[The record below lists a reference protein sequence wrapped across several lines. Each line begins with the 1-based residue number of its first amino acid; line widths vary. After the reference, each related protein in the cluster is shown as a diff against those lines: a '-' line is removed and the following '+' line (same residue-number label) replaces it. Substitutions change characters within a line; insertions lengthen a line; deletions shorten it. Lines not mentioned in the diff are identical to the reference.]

1 MKIGVISADPA
12 HENRV
17 ALTPDA
23 VKKLRKLGFEVVI
36 QSGAGQAAYYTDNS
50 YQAAGASIAESS
62 ADVIAA
68 ARIITTVNDLPTSI
82 TKSLASS
89 QIVIGMLDP
98 YRNTQLDIYAAQG
111 VSAFAMELLPRTL
124 SRAQNMDV
132 LSSQANLAGYKAV
145 LLAANEYARPFP
157 MFMTSAGTVKP
168 AKVVILGVGV
178 AGLQAIATAKRLG
191 AVVEASDLRPDAKE
205 QVESLGG
212 KWLDVPMSADEAQKA
227 KATGGYA
234 WTPSAQYIKDQAA
247 VVDKALSAADIV
259 ITTAQIPGRQAPRL
273 VHQAT
278 LAKMKAG
285 SVLIDMAAATG
296 GNVEG
301 SVANETITTANGV
314 RIVGAGNIPSMLAA
328 QASDFYAN
336 NLVNFITTLIA
347 PQVTTEAT
355 DNNSGN
361 SDNTAPNKLALHL
374 NMEDEIQGA
383 LAITHEGQIR
393 LAKR

>member
-1 MKIGVISADPA
+1 MKIGVISADSA
-12 HENRV
+12 SESRV

-36 QSGAGQAAYYTDNS
+36 QSGAGQASYYADEL
-50 YQAAGASIAESS
+50 YQAAGADIANSSI
-62 ADVIAA
+62 DVVTQSQ
-68 ARIITTVNDLPTSI
+68 IITTVNDLPTS
-82 TKSLASS
+82 TTASLTSG
-89 QIVIGMLDP
+89 QIIIGMLDP
-98 YRNTQLDIYAAQG
+98 YRNTQLDTYAAKG
-111 VSAFAMELLPRTL
+111 ATAFAMELLPRTL

-145 LLAANEYARPFP
+145 LLAANEYSRPFP

-191 AVVEASDLRPDAKE
+191 AVVEASDLRPTARE

-212 KWLDVPMSADEAQKA
+212 KWLDVPMSAEEAETA
-227 KATGGYA
+227 KSTGGYA
-234 WTPSAQYIKDQAA
+234 WTPSEQYIKDQAA
-247 VVDKALSAADIV
+247 IVDKALSNADIV

-273 VHQAT
+273 VHQST
-278 LAKMKAG
+278 IAKMKAG
-285 SVLIDMAAATG
+285 SVLIDMAAGTG

-301 SVANETITTANGV
+301 SVPDETITTSNGV
-314 RIVGAGNIPSMLAA
+314 RIVGAANIPSQLAA
-328 QASDFYAN
+328 QSSDLYAN

-347 PQVTTEAT
+347 PAAT
-355 DNNSGN
+355 D
-361 SDNTAPNKLALHL
+361 DATANTMALNL
-374 NMEDEIQGA
+374 DMEDEIQGA
-383 LAITHEGQIR
+383 LAVTHDNQVR

>member
-1 MKIGVISADPA
+1 MKIGVISADIA
-12 HENRV
+12 SESRV

-36 QSGAGQAAYYTDNS
+36 QSGAGQAAYYADAL
-50 YQAAGASIAESS
+50 YQAAGADIASSS
-62 ADVIAA
+62 AEVIAQSQ
-68 ARIITTVNDLPTSI
+68 IITTIHDLPAEVAEHLS
-82 TKSLASS
+82 AG
-89 QIVIGMLDP
+89 QIVVGMLDP
-98 YRNTQLDIYAAQG
+98 YRNTQLDTYAAKG
-111 VSAFAMELLPRTL
+111 VTAFAMELLPRTL

-145 LLAANEYARPFP
+145 LLAANEYSRPFP

-191 AVVEASDLRPDAKE
+191 AVVEASDLRPAAKE

-212 KWLDVPMSADEAQKA
+212 KWLDVPMSDDEAQKA

-234 WTPSAQYIKDQAA
+234 WTPSEQYIKDQAA
-247 VVDKALSAADIV
+247 VVDKALSNADIV

-285 SVLIDMAAATG
+285 SVLIDMAAGTG

-301 SVANETITTANGV
+301 SAPNETVTTDNGV
-314 RIVGAGNIPSMLAA
+314 RIVGAANIPSMLAA
-328 QASDFYAN
+328 QSSDLYAN

-347 PQVTTEAT
+347 PAAT
-355 DNNSGN
+355 DDAS
-361 SDNTAPNKLALHL
+361 ANKLALNL
-374 NMEDEIQGA
+374 DMEDEIQGA
-383 LAITHEGQIR
+383 LAVTHDNQVR
-393 LAKR
+393 LTKR

>member
-1 MKIGVISADPA
+1 MRIGVISADSA
-12 HENRV
+12 SESRV

-36 QSGAGQAAYYTDNS
+36 QSGAGQAAYYADEL
-50 YQAAGASIAESS
+50 YQAAGADIASNSTEVVSQS
-62 ADVIAA
+62 Q
-68 ARIITTVNDLPTSI
+68 IITTVNDLPAAVTEYL
-82 TKSLASS
+82 TAG
-89 QIVIGMLDP
+89 QVVIGMLDP
-98 YRNTQLDIYAAQG
+98 YRNSQLDTYAAKG
-111 VSAFAMELLPRTL
+111 ATAFAMELLPRTL

-145 LLAANEYARPFP
+145 LLAANEYSRPFP

-191 AVVEASDLRPDAKE
+191 AVVEASDLRPTARE

-212 KWLDVPMSADEAQKA
+212 KWLDVPMSAEEAETA
-227 KATGGYA
+227 KSTGGYA
-234 WTPSAQYIKDQAA
+234 WTPSEQYVKDQAA
-247 VVDKALSAADIV
+247 VVDKALSNADIV
-259 ITTAQIPGRQAPRL
+259 ITTAQIPGRNAPRL
-273 VHQAT
+273 VHGAT

-285 SVLIDMAAATG
+285 SVLIDMAAGTG

-301 SVANETITTANGV
+301 SVPDETITTANGV
-314 RIVGAGNIPSMLAA
+314 RIVGAANIPSMLAA
-328 QASDFYAN
+328 QSSDLYAN

-347 PQVTTEAT
+347 PAAT
-355 DNNSGN
+355 DDASAK
-361 SDNTAPNKLALHL
+361 TLALNL
-374 NMEDEIQGA
+374 DMNDEIQGA
-383 LAITHEGQIR
+383 LAVTHDHQVR

>member
-1 MKIGVISADPA
+1 MKIGVISADSA
-12 HENRV
+12 SEKRV

-36 QSGAGQAAYYTDNS
+36 QSGAGQAAYYADEL
-50 YQAAGASIAESS
+50 YQAAGADIASS
-62 ADVIAA
+62 RTEVITQSK
-68 ARIITTVNDLPTSI
+68 IITTVNDLPAEATE
-82 TKSLASS
+82 SLSS
-89 QIVIGMLDP
+89 GQIVIGMLDP
-98 YRNTQLDIYAAQG
+98 YRNTQLDTYAAKG
-111 VSAFAMELLPRTL
+111 ATVFAMELLPRTL

-145 LLAANEYARPFP
+145 LLAANEYSRPFP

-191 AVVEASDLRPDAKE
+191 AVVEASDLRPTARE

-212 KWLDVPMSADEAQKA
+212 KWLDVPMSAEEAETA
-227 KATGGYA
+227 KSTGGYA
-234 WTPSAQYIKDQAA
+234 WTPSEQYVKDQAA
-247 VVDKALSAADIV
+247 VVDKALSNADIV
-259 ITTAQIPGRQAPRL
+259 ITTAQIPGRNAPRL
-273 VHQAT
+273 VHGAT

-285 SVLIDMAAATG
+285 SVLIDMAAGTG

-301 SVANETITTANGV
+301 SVPNETITTDNGV
-314 RIVGAGNIPSMLAA
+314 RIVGAANIPSMLAA
-328 QASDFYAN
+328 QSSDLYAN

-347 PQVTTEAT
+347 PAG
-355 DNNSGN
+355 DDASA
-361 SDNTAPNKLALHL
+361 SLALNL
-374 NMEDEIQGA
+374 DMEDEIQGA
-383 LAITHEGQIR
+383 LAVTHDSQVR

>member
-1 MKIGVISADPA
+1 MKIGVISAESA
-12 HENRV
+12 SESRV

-36 QSGAGQAAYYTDNS
+36 QSGAGQASYYADEL
-50 YQAAGASIAESS
+50 YQAAGADIANSSI
-62 ADVIAA
+62 DVVTQSQ
-68 ARIITTVNDLPTSI
+68 IITTVNDLPTS
-82 TKSLASS
+82 TTASLTSG

-98 YRNTQLDIYAAQG
+98 YRNTQLDTYAAKG
-111 VSAFAMELLPRTL
+111 ATAFAMELLPRTL

-145 LLAANEYARPFP
+145 LLAANEYSRPFP

-191 AVVEASDLRPDAKE
+191 AVVVASDLRPTARE

-212 KWLDVPMSADEAQKA
+212 KWLDVPMSAEEAETA
-227 KATGGYA
+227 KSTGGYA
-234 WTPSAQYIKDQAA
+234 WTPSEQYIKDQAA
-247 VVDKALSAADIV
+247 IVDKALSNADIV

-273 VHQAT
+273 VHQST
-278 LAKMKAG
+278 ITKMKAG
-285 SVLIDMAAATG
+285 SVLIDMAAGTG

-301 SVANETITTANGV
+301 SVPDETITTSNGV
-314 RIVGAGNIPSMLAA
+314 RIVGAANIPSQLAA
-328 QASDFYAN
+328 QSSDLYAN

-347 PQVTTEAT
+347 PAAT
-355 DNNSGN
+355 D
-361 SDNTAPNKLALHL
+361 DATANTMALNL
-374 NMEDEIQGA
+374 DMEDEIQGA
-383 LAITHEGQIR
+383 LAVTHNNQVR

>member
-1 MKIGVISADPA
+1 MKIGVISADRA
-12 HENRV
+12 QENRV

-23 VKKLRKLGFEVVI
+23 VKKLRKLGFEVII
-36 QSGAGQAAYYTDNS
+36 QSGAGGGAYYNDNR
-50 YQAAGASIAESS
+50 YQEAGASITASS
-62 ADVIAA
+62 AEVIASA
-68 ARIITTVNDLPTSI
+68 DIITVVEDLPAD
-82 TKSLASS
+82 LAQTLQSG
-89 QIVIGMLDP
+89 QLLIGMLDP
-98 YRNTQLDIYAAQG
+98 YRNTQLDSYATRG

-191 AVVEASDLRPDAKE
+191 AVVEASDLRPTVKE

-212 KWLDVPMSADEAQKA
+212 KWLDVPMSDEEAQKS

-247 VVDKALSAADIV
+247 VVDKALRAADIV

-273 VHQAT
+273 VHKAT
-278 LAKMKAG
+278 LEHMKAG
-285 SVLIDMAAATG
+285 AVLIDMAAATG

-301 SVANETITTANGV
+301 SIAYQTVTTEHGV
-314 RIVGAGNIPSMLAA
+314 RIVGAANIPSMLAA
-328 QASDFYAN
+328 QSSDLYAN

-347 PQVTTEAT
+347 SAPTDADARNDSAGVT
-355 DNNSGN
+355 
-361 SDNTAPNKLALHL
+361 LHL
-374 NMEDEIQGA
+374 DMNDEIQGA
-383 LAITHEGQIR
+383 LAVTHEGRVR
-393 LAKR
+393 LTPR

>member
-1 MKIGVISADPA
+1 MKIGVVSADIA
-12 HENRV
+12 NESRV

-36 QSGAGQAAYYTDNS
+36 QSGAGQAAYYADEL
-50 YQAAGASIAESS
+50 YQAAGADIANSS
-62 ADVIAA
+62 AEVITQSQ
-68 ARIITTVNDLPTSI
+68 IITTVNDLSVEATDG
-82 TKSLASS
+82 LSS
-89 QIVIGMLDP
+89 GQIVIGMLDP
-98 YRNTQLDIYAAQG
+98 YRNTQLETYAAKG
-111 VSAFAMELLPRTL
+111 VTAFAMELLPRTL

-145 LLAANEYARPFP
+145 LLAANEYSRPFP

-191 AVVEASDLRPDAKE
+191 AVVEAGDLRPAAKE

-212 KWLDVPMSADEAQKA
+212 KWLDVPMSEEEAQKA

-234 WTPSAQYIKDQAA
+234 WTPSEQYIKDQAA
-247 VVDKALSAADIV
+247 VVDKALTNADIV

-285 SVLIDMAAATG
+285 SVLIDMAAGTG

-301 SVANETITTANGV
+301 SVPDETITTANGV
-314 RIVGAGNIPSMLAA
+314 RIVGAANIPSMLAA
-328 QASDFYAN
+328 QSSDLYAN

-347 PQVTTEAT
+347 PAGDDASAKE
-355 DNNSGN
+355 
-361 SDNTAPNKLALHL
+361 LLL
-374 NMEDEIQGA
+374 NLDMEDEIQGA
-383 LAITHEGQIR
+383 LAVTHDSQVR

>member
-1 MKIGVISADPA
+1 MKIGVISADIA
-12 HENRV
+12 HESRV

-36 QSGAGQAAYYTDNS
+36 QSGAGQAAYYADEL
-50 YQAAGASIAESS
+50 YQAAGADIANSS
-62 ADVIAA
+62 TEVVNQSQ
-68 ARIITTVNDLPTSI
+68 IITTVNDLPAATTDSL
-82 TKSLASS
+82 KSG

-98 YRNTQLDIYAAQG
+98 YRNTQLDTYAAKG
-111 VSAFAMELLPRTL
+111 ATAFAMELLPRTL

-145 LLAANEYARPFP
+145 LLAANEYSRPFP

-191 AVVEASDLRPDAKE
+191 AVVEASDLRPTARE

-212 KWLDVPMSADEAQKA
+212 KWLDVPMSAEEAETA
-227 KATGGYA
+227 KSTGGYA
-234 WTPSAQYIKDQAA
+234 WTPSEQYIKDQAA
-247 VVDKALSAADIV
+247 VVDKALSNADIV

-285 SVLIDMAAATG
+285 SVLIDMAAGTG

-301 SVANETITTANGV
+301 SVPDETITTVNGV
-314 RIVGAGNIPSMLAA
+314 RIVGAANIPSMLAA
-328 QASDFYAN
+328 QSSDLYAN

-347 PQVTTEAT
+347 SEDTTEAT
-355 DNNSGN
+355 DNAAS
-361 SDNTAPNKLALHL
+361 NKLALNL
-374 NMEDEIQGA
+374 DMEDEIQGA
-383 LAITHEGQIR
+383 LAVTHDSQVR
-393 LAKR
+393 LVKR

>member
-1 MKIGVISADPA
+1 MKIGVISADSA
-12 HENRV
+12 SESRV

-23 VKKLRKLGFEVVI
+23 VKKLRKLGFDVVV
-36 QSGAGQAAYYTDNS
+36 QSGAGEAAYYADEL
-50 YQAAGASIAESS
+50 YQAAGADIVMSS
-62 ADVIAA
+62 TEVVTQSQ
-68 ARIITTVNDLPTSI
+68 IITTVHDLPAATTDSLTSG
-82 TKSLASS
+82 
-89 QIVIGMLDP
+89 QVIVGMLDP
-98 YRNTQLDIYAAQG
+98 YRNTQLDTYAAKG
-111 VSAFAMELLPRTL
+111 ATAFAMELLPRTL

-145 LLAANEYARPFP
+145 LLAANEYSRPFP

-191 AVVEASDLRPDAKE
+191 AVVEASDLRPAAKE

-234 WTPSAQYIKDQAA
+234 WTPSEQYIQDQAA
-247 VVDKALSAADIV
+247 VVDKALTNADIV

-273 VHQAT
+273 VHGAT
-278 LAKMKAG
+278 IAKMKAG
-285 SVLIDMAAATG
+285 SVLIDMAAGTG

-301 SVANETITTANGV
+301 SLPDQTITTDNGV
-314 RIVGAGNIPSMLAA
+314 RIVGAANIPSMLAA
-328 QASDFYAN
+328 QSSDLYAN

-347 PQVTTEAT
+347 PSTDEASV
-355 DNNSGN
+355 D
-361 SDNTAPNKLALHL
+361 KLALNL
-374 NMEDEIQGA
+374 DMADEIQRA
-383 LAITHEGQIR
+383 LAVTHEGQLR

>member
-1 MKIGVISADPA
+1 MKIGVISANGA
-12 HENRV
+12 GESRV

-23 VKKLRKLGFEVVI
+23 IKKLHKLGFEVVV
-36 QSGAGQAAYYTDNS
+36 QSGAGLGAYYDDTLYQTAGATIADNS
-50 YQAAGASIAESS
+50 TEVIKQAQ
-62 ADVIAA
+62 
-68 ARIITTVNDLPTSI
+68 IITLIDDLPAQSVDDLTDG
-82 TKSLASS
+82 

-98 YRNTQLDIYAAQG
+98 YRNTQLDTYAAKG
-111 VSAFAMELLPRTL
+111 VTAFAMELLPRTL

-145 LLAANEYARPFP
+145 LMAANEYSRPFP

-191 AVVEASDLRPDAKE
+191 AVVEASDLRPAAKE

-212 KWLDVPMSADEAQKA
+212 KWLDVPMSAEEAQKA

-234 WTPSAQYIKDQAA
+234 WTPSEQYMKDQAA
-247 VVDKALSAADIV
+247 VVDKALSGADIV

-273 VHQAT
+273 VHKAT
-278 LAKMKAG
+278 LDKMKAG
-285 SVLIDMAAATG
+285 SVLIDMAAGTG

-301 SVANETITTANGV
+301 SIAHETITTDNGV
-314 RIVGAGNIPSMLAA
+314 RIVGADNIPSLLAA
-328 QASDFYAN
+328 QSSDLYAN

-347 PQVTTEAT
+347 PSDDNEAA
-355 DNNSGN
+355 SG
-361 SDNTAPNKLALHL
+361 KLALHL
-374 NMEDEIQGA
+374 DMEDEIQGA
-383 LAITHEGQIR
+383 LAVTHEGQAR